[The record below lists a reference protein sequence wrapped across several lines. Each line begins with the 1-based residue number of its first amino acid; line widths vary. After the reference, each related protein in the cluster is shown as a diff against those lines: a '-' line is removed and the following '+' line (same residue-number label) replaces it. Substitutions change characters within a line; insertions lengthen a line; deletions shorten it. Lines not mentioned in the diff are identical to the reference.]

1 MITQNRRLEYNIK
14 FFFFFRVYIIGCFS
28 FFLSMKDFS
37 MRNRSKKN
45 ERSIRDRIAF
55 FFFFFFL
62 KSFLD
67 DIEKLTRRR
76 GERKEKMKRKIFFDR
91 ISFRDYRFV
100 VRQFLNE
107 RQSIIGKMKDR
118 YESRLKEKKKKF
130 SERKIGEEEKEKDI
144 FP

>member
-1 MITQNRRLEYNIK
+1 
-14 FFFFFRVYIIGCFS
+14 
-28 FFLSMKDFS
+28 MKDFS

-107 RQSIIGKMKDR
+107 R
-118 YESRLKEKKKKF
+118 
-130 SERKIGEEEKEKDI
+130 
-144 FP
+144 